1 MRPAVSWFRTN
12 RTVAG
17 QPIPHAARLC
27 NVPADGPTRYF
38 SDGMNC
44 FDALVVAIS
53 VTEMVMDI
61 IPSVSGLG
69 PLSVLRA
76 FRLLRIF
83 RLARSW
89 KELHMIIKAMFKSV
103 ASTAYLSL
111 LMLLFMFIAALMG
124 MQLFGY
130 K

>member
-1 MRPAVSWFRTN
+1 
-12 RTVAG
+12 
-17 QPIPHAARLC
+17 
-27 NVPADGPTRYF
+27 
-38 SDGMNC
+38 MNC

-53 VTEMVMDI
+53 VTEMVLDI